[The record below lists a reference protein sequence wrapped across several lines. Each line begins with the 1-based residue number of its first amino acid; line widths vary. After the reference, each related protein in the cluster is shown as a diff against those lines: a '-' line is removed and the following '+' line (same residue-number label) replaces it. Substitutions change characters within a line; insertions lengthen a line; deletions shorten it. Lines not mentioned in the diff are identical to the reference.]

1 MVVQVYSGKLLWVTS
16 GHQLQNKDT
25 QLFCRFENIC
35 KHTQVHN
42 RTLLI
47 YSFGGKSHPSLFSL
61 CRCCTLMRLSITAV
75 YKQSRRCCLALN
87 LLSCRINSTQSLV
100 MSRMTLLQMWE
111 PWKSKWGR
119 DEYRAEEPRVYNLI
133 YQISQKIHNF
143 TQLATTIG
151 TICDK
156 WTSIKVKMKI

>member
-1 MVVQVYSGKLLWVTS
+1 MTS
-16 GHQLQNKDT
+16 GHQLQNKDA

-47 YSFGGKSHPSLFSL
+47 YNFGGKSHPSLFSL
-61 CRCCTLMRLSITAV
+61 YRCCTLMWLSITAV

-87 LLSCRINSTQSLV
+87 LSSCRINSTQSLV

-119 DEYRAEEPRVYNLI
+119 DEYRALCWRTQSLQLDLSNITKKKE
-133 YQISQKIHNF
+133 HNF
-143 TQLATTIG
+143 TQLATTIV

-156 WTSIKVKMKI
+156 WTSIKVIMKI